1 MKNFDKIGIKPCDIL
16 IPKQGA
22 DYEKWSVVACDQ
34 YTSQPE
40 YWEKAAALAAGAPS
54 TLNIIFPEV
63 YLEDGDGDARIANIN
78 RTMADYLANDVF
90 QTVTNSFILVNRS
103 FSDGKSR
110 KGLVA
115 AVDLECYDYKKGA
128 KSLIRATEGTVLER
142 IPPRVKIRANAPL
155 ELPHIMILIDD
166 PAKTVIEP
174 LFEKS
179 LPQLYDFDLMQESGH
194 ITGYQVSDDASFDSI
209 ASALEALCVGEN
221 PFLYAM
227 GDGNHSLASAK
238 AHWENVKQTLTR
250 EERLTHPARFALA
263 ELVNVHDDGLV
274 FEPIHRICT
283 DVDPVELLTDMKAY
297 FSKTQTDG
305 AGQKVTYLYNGIRS
319 EFDMGKGTHSLTVG
333 SLQEFLD
340 WKMQQ
345 SSMKIDYIHGE
356 DVVASLSAQPNAIGF
371 LLPGMDKSQLFPSV
385 AASGVL
391 PRKTFSM
398 GEAYEKRF
406 YLECRKITK

>member
-1 MKNFDKIGIKPCDIL
+1 MKNFDKIAIKPCDIL
-16 IPKQGA
+16 IPKQGTA
-22 DYEKWSVVACDQ
+22 FERWSVVACDQ

-40 YWEKAAALAAGAPS
+40 YWEKAAELAADAPS

-63 YLEDGDGDARIANIN
+63 YLEDGDGDARIARIN
-78 RTMADYLANDVF
+78 QTMTDYLDQDVF
-90 QTVTNSFILVNRS
+90 QTVSDSFILVNRS
-103 FSDGKSR
+103 FPGGKSR

-115 AVDLECYDYKKGA
+115 AVDLDCYDYKVGA
-128 KSLIRATEGTVLER
+128 TSLIRATEGTVLER

-166 PAKTVIEP
+166 PKKTVIEP
-174 LFEKS
+174 LFEKN
-179 LPQLYDFDLMQESGH
+179 LPQLYDFDLMMESGH
-194 ITGYQVSDDASFDSI
+194 ITGYQVAEESVLDQV

-221 PFLYAM
+221 PFLYAV

-238 AHWENVKQTLTR
+238 AHWENVKQTLSE
-250 EERLTHPARFALA
+250 EERLNHPGRYALA

-283 DVDPVELLTDMKAY
+283 DVDPVELLAEMETY
-297 FSKTQTDG
+297 FSDKTGDAPAQT
-305 AGQKVTYLYNGIRS
+305 VTYLYNGVRG
-319 EFDMGKGTHSLTVG
+319 EFSMNQGTHSLTVG

-340 WKMQQ
+340 QKMKA
-345 SSMKIDYIHGE
+345 SSMKIDYIHGD
-356 DVVASLSAQPNAIGF
+356 DVVESLSAQPNSIGF
-371 LLPGMDKSQLFPSV
+371 LLPVMDKSQLFPSV

-406 YLECRKITK
+406 YLECRRITK

>member
-1 MKNFDKIGIKPCDIL
+1 MKNFEKIAIKPCDIL
-16 IPKQGA
+16 IPKQGS
-22 DYEKWSVVACDQ
+22 DFEKWSVVACDQ

-40 YWEKAAALAAGAPS
+40 YWEKAATCAADAPS
-54 TLNIIFPEV
+54 CLNIIFPEV

-78 RTMADYLANDVF
+78 QTMADYLKNDIF
-90 QTVTNSFILVNRS
+90 QTVKDSFILVDRS
-103 FSDGKSR
+103 FPGEKHR
-110 KGLVA
+110 KGLVV

-128 KSLIRATEGTVLER
+128 TSLIRATEGTVLER

-174 LFEKS
+174 LFAQN
-179 LPQLYDFDLMQESGH
+179 LPVLYDFDLMMESGH
-194 ITGYQVSDDASFDSI
+194 LTGYQVSDSALLNGVAST
-209 ASALEALCVGEN
+209 LEALCVGEN
-221 PFLYAM
+221 PFLYAV

-238 AHWENVKQTLTR
+238 AHWENVKQTLSGDDL
-250 EERLTHPARFALA
+250 LTHPARFALA

-283 DVDPVELLTDMKAY
+283 DVDPAALLEEMEQY
-297 FSKTQTDG
+297 FSSMRTGEDGQT
-305 AGQKVTYLYNGIRS
+305 VTYLYNGIRGQ
-319 EFDMGKGTHSLTVG
+319 FNMGKGTHALTVG

-340 WKMQQ
+340 KKLAT
-345 SSMKIDYIHGE
+345 SSMKIDYIHGD
-356 DVVASLSAQPNAIGF
+356 DVVEELSSAPNAIGF
-371 LLPGMDKSQLFPSV
+371 LLPAMDKGELFPGVES
-385 AASGVL
+385 AGVL

>member
-1 MKNFDKIGIKPCDIL
+1 MKKFDKIGIKPCDIL

-40 YWEKAAALAAGAPS
+40 YWEKAAALATGAPS

-78 RTMADYLANDVF
+78 RTMADYVANDVF
-90 QTVTNSFILVNRS
+90 QTIENSFILVNRS
-103 FSDGKSR
+103 FPDGRSR

-115 AVDLECYDYKKGA
+115 AVDLERYDYKKGA

-174 LFEKS
+174 LFEKA
-179 LPQLYDFDLMQESGH
+179 LPQLYDFDLMMESGH

-209 ASALEALCVGEN
+209 VSALEALCVGEN

-238 AHWENVKQTLTR
+238 AHWENVKQTLSA
-250 EERLTHPARFALA
+250 EEQLTHPARFALA

-283 DVDPVELLTDMKAY
+283 DIDPVALLADMETY
-297 FSKTQTDG
+297 FSQKQING
-305 AGQKVTYLYNGIRS
+305 AGQKVTYLYNGIRG
-319 EFDMGKGTHSLTVG
+319 EFDMGQGTHSLTVG

-356 DVVASLSAQPNAIGF
+356 DVVESLSAQSNAIGF

-385 AASGVL
+385 AVSGVL